1 MNIDLKRKKEKR
13 NSVIRWCIYGL
24 LLAVS
29 YIYMTT
35 APLTL
40 RTPLFVIPIV
50 MCIAM
55 YEEPFDSAIIGC
67 VAGLLL
73 DTAQGTLIGFS
84 AIAMLWCCLGTSL
97 LFHFFMRRHIV
108 NIVMLNAAAIVIQG
122 ILHYFFFY
130 AIWEYDKGGQIFLD
144 RFLPVMIYTAIA
156 VFPFFF
162 LVRFLV
168 KKFGIIVENYI
179 EEKSDDIVRE

>member
-13 NSVIRWCIYGL
+13 NSVIRWCIYAL

-40 RTPLFVIPIV
+40 RTPLFVIPVV
-50 MCIAM
+50 MCVAM
-55 YEEPFDSAIIGC
+55 FEEPFDSAIIGC

-84 AIAMLWCCLGTSL
+84 GIIMLWCCLGTSL
-97 LFHFFMRRHIV
+97 LFHFLMRRHIV
-108 NIVMLNAAAIVIQG
+108 NIIMLNGAAVLGQG
-122 ILHYFFFY
+122 LLHYFFFY
-130 AIWEYDKGGQIFLD
+130 VIWEYDRSGQIFFD
-144 RFLPVMIYTAIA
+144 EFLPVMIFTEIAI
-156 VFPFFF
+156 VPIFF
-162 LVRFLV
+162 VIMFLV
-168 KKFGIIVENYI
+168 KRFGIIVENYV

>member
-13 NSVIRWCIYGL
+13 NSVIRWCIYAL
-24 LLAVS
+24 LLTVS

-55 YEEPFDSAIIGC
+55 YEEPFDSAIVGC

-73 DTAQGTLIGFS
+73 DTAQDTLIGVS
-84 AIAMLWCCLGTSL
+84 GIVMLWCCLGTSL

-108 NIVMLNAAAIVIQG
+108 NIILLNAAAVFIQG
-122 ILHYFFFY
+122 IVHYFLFF
-130 AIWEYDKGGQIFLD
+130 AIWEYDRDAQIFLD
-144 RFLPVMIYTAIA
+144 KFLPVMIYTAIA
-156 VFPFFF
+156 VLPFYFI
-162 LVRFLV
+162 VRFLV